1 MSRRSGLGRL
11 LRRAEFLAVAGAR
24 RKTALPGLVL
34 QTRQWRPAESGD
46 DCLIRVGYTAS
57 RRVGSAVERNRAR
70 RRLRAAAQEILPLRA
85 AHRHDFVLIARA
97 GTNSRPFGALKQ
109 DLAMA
114 LQRVGADRKAEAET
128 VE

>member
-24 RKTALPGLVL
+24 RKTAMPGLVL
-34 QTRQWRPAESGD
+34 QTRPWHPNESAG

-57 RRVGSAVERNRAR
+57 RRVGGAVERNRAK
-70 RRLRAAAQEILPLRA
+70 RRLRAAAQEILPERA
-85 AHRHDFVLIARA
+85 VGQHDYVLIARA
-97 GTNSRPFGALKQ
+97 GTNARPFGALKQ

-114 LQRVGADRKAEAET
+114 LRRVGAERKAETET
-128 VE
+128 AG